1 MKRSCPFCERPDP
14 KEKGWRGRDLPTQT
28 CKSVEKEAWHE
39 PSSERAEAENSRSP
53 LNPRHQPPLFKTCEA
68 FVHGRGPWSNW
79 AKIEILRGRK
89 PESGKRDTWETS
101 QGANTLWVHAT
112 PLREKAE
119 FGGRKSRVG
128 EDVSYVGTLG
138 FSSSPLGTEL
148 LGRTIQR
155 LQVSSSGER
164 HTTHEGN
171 VIFQNSPWKEHS
183 ICLKEIFLKPPK

>member
-1 MKRSCPFCERPDP
+1 MARTQLWEGRSWKFKITFKSKAPTSTFQDMWSICPCIWP
-14 KEKGWRGRDLPTQT
+14 
-28 CKSVEKEAWHE
+28 
-39 PSSERAEAENSRSP
+39 
-53 LNPRHQPPLFKTCEA
+53 
-68 FVHGRGPWSNW
+68 RGPWSDW

-101 QGANTLWVHAT
+101 EGANTLWVHAT